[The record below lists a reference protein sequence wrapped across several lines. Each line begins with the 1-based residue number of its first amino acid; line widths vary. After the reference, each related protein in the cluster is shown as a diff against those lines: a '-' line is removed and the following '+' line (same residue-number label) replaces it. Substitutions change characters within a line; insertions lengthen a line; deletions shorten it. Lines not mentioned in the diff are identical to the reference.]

1 MKEWLKEFA
10 AIAHDRLVLA
20 DDTRSIDQFLTDYL
34 RDHPLPLPSDEEIA
48 AKVKGEQMD
57 VKWGF
62 IIGVMWCREKMEGK

>member
-1 MKEWLKEFA
+1 MKEWLKEYNKA
-10 AIAHDRLVLA
+10 YDIWYMSRMAPTL
-20 DDTRSIDQFLTDYL
+20 DQFITDYL

-62 IIGVMWCREKMEGK
+62 ITGVMWCREKMEGKV